1 MYTIIYCVIHLINL
15 LLGIKEYT
23 VGWNTLLYYVLLTTL
38 KTFET
43 DLIKLTF
50 HIPTKNMPTSFDTH
64 GHFPNEFHCTL
75 TVGNID
81 KSIIR
86 MYRKYHIQVVS
97 NTVQGPVVQ
106 KAISLTQD

>member
-1 MYTIIYCVIHLINL
+1 M
-15 LLGIKEYT
+15 LGIKEQYRLEHST
-23 VGWNTLLYYVLLTTL
+23 VYVLLTTL
-38 KTFET
+38 KPFET

-97 NTVQGPVVQ
+97 NTVQYSIAIQYNNAVHITAQHKIVQ
-106 KAISLTQD
+106 CR